1 MTTPAVNTAQWIIR
15 SAMRDAGYLAKG
27 AEPSSED
34 YAENLA
40 RLNEI
45 VNLWQTQGIKLFL
58 LQDLTVTLTAGTS
71 TYTFGPAGSTVMT
84 KPLRV
89 VEAYYADANDVRRPL
104 TPLAWADW
112 VRLSQTSQEGQIN
125 SYFVDKQ
132 ATQLSVTFWLT
143 PDTVAATGD
152 AHLII
157 QTQATNYAS
166 LAAESSFPLEW
177 AIALRWGLADEISTG
192 QPQVIMDRCERRA
205 RYYRG
210 LLEDWD
216 REDASVMFTPDRQ
229 GGYQTG
235 GFR

>member
-15 SAMRDAGYLAKG
+15 AAMRDAGYLGKG
-27 AEPSSED
+27 QEPSSED

-58 LQDLTVTLTAGTS
+58 LQDLSVTLTAGTS
-71 TYTFGPAGSTVMT
+71 TYTFGPAGTVVMT

-89 VEAYYADANDVRRPL
+89 VEAYYEDANGIRRPL
-104 TPLAWADW
+104 TALAWADW
-112 VRLSQTSQEGQIN
+112 VRLSQTTQEGQIN

-132 ATQLSVTFWLT
+132 ATQLNVSFWLT
-143 PDTVAATGD
+143 PDTTAATGT

-157 QTQATNYAS
+157 QTQAGNYAA
-166 LAAESSFPLEW
+166 LTDTSSFPLEW